1 MSKTVRVTVAAVPLL
16 VEYVA
21 PTSTHAEILRVW
33 PDSGLDDIKDLLA
46 PDVTNSLRVAC
57 IKHERSEIAF
67 LRRVEEQ
74 ERTEA

>member
-1 MSKTVRVTVAAVPLL
+1 MSKTAHITVAAVPLT
-16 VEYVA
+16 VEYIA
-21 PTSTHAEILRVW
+21 ASGTHAEIVRVW
-33 PDSGLDDIKDLLA
+33 PEGGLDNIHPLLA
-46 PDVTNSLRVAC
+46 QDVINSIRVAC

>member
-1 MSKTVRVTVAAVPLL
+1 MSKTAHITVAAVPLT

-21 PTSTHAEILRVW
+21 ASGTHAEIIRVW

-46 PDVTNSLRVAC
+46 PDVTNSIRVAC